1 LAFLKKF
8 REDVVAII
16 SFLEGGEGDA
26 LVKACGREGPVF
38 ISAFGEDL
46 TLQDGKGRMPYAFA
60 LDLPRGCVGA
70 ALGRH
75 LTLNGRGERFAF
87 LADPLDAYTRPIVRG
102 FLDEVKGDNILPFW
116 IQGGIS
122 VDEVLREIQG
132 ARAGGVVSFLGVK
145 HTQYLW
151 GECRKRGLTLLTS
164 LPRWAVSPMLEG
176 IVIADQGWVVEND
189 PAVHSLSVKV
199 LDATKT
205 QVERPDMAAR
215 AYAVASWL
223 GNALNSSEGD
233 PAKLKEG
240 MEKASS
246 FPLGSQILRPD
257 PETHRP
263 SRRKVAVL
271 TVSEGNFEVLS
282 ELFLNSCLKSEP

>member
-1 LAFLKKF
+1 
-8 REDVVAII
+8 
-16 SFLEGGEGDA
+16 
-26 LVKACGREGPVF
+26 
-38 ISAFGEDL
+38 
-46 TLQDGKGRMPYAFA
+46 MPYAFA

-75 LTLNGRGERFAF
+75 LTLNGQGERFAF
-87 LADPLDAYTRPIVRG
+87 LADPLDAYMRPIVRG

-132 ARAGGVVSFLGVK
+132 ARVGGVVSFLGVK

-151 GECRKRGLTLLTS
+151 VECRKKGLTLLTP

-176 IVIADQGWVVEND
+176 LVIADQGWVVEND

-205 QVERPDMAAR
+205 QVERPAWPR

-223 GNALNSSEGD
+223 RNALNSSEGD
-233 PAKLKEG
+233 PAKLKG
-240 MEKASS
+240 DEKS
-246 FPLGSQILRPD
+246 
-257 PETHRP
+257 
-263 SRRKVAVL
+263 
-271 TVSEGNFEVLS
+271 
-282 ELFLNSCLKSEP
+282 LFLSPGFSNFAS